1 MSADAGGVY
10 YNLLD
15 AHSPFQIDGNLGVC
29 AGIAEMLLQSDHDAI
44 RLLPA
49 LPSTWAK
56 GYVTGL
62 RAVNNFEIDETWE
75 KYNLKNAVVKSLSG
89 KRCSLY
95 CKGRSEE
102 RRVGKGIS
110 KAVIKDQKGKN
121 VAYQIIDNNQISFD
135 TDIHGVYTIRF

>member
-1 MSADAGGVY
+1 MNADAGGVY

-75 KYNLKNAVVKSLSG
+75 KYNLKKAVVKSLCG
-89 KRCSLY
+89 RRCSLY
-95 CKGRSEE
+95 C
-102 RRVGKGIS
+102 KGIS

-135 TDIHGVYTIRF
+135 TAIHGVYTIRF